1 MKMPKKSSRPDE
13 SDEEAV
19 QGDQAPQNSHA
30 DETEHLNTMLG
41 EVLTY
46 LSDDEVEE
54 IDIEYL
60 LKNTEGLREWWD
72 EYREKNRKSIEKEI
86 MKSLGSLPIKEL
98 ESIREQIKAKT

>member
-1 MKMPKKSSRPDE
+1 MPRKSNKPDE
-13 SDEEAV
+13 TDEEAV
-19 QGDQAPQNSHA
+19 QVDEAPKNSHF
-30 DETEHLNTMLG
+30 DEAAHLNTMLG

>member
-1 MKMPKKSSRPDE
+1 MKMPRKSNKPDE
-13 SDEEAV
+13 INEEAV
-19 QGDQAPQNSHA
+19 QDTEAPQNSHA
-30 DETEHLNTMLG
+30 DEAAHLNKMLG

>member
-1 MKMPKKSSRPDE
+1 MPKKAEKP
-13 SDEEAV
+13 
-19 QGDQAPQNSHA
+19 
-30 DETEHLNTMLG
+30 DETEAETIQTNEHQHNSDQDEIEQLNRMLG

-72 EYREKNRKSIEKEI
+72 GFRERNRKSIEKEI

-98 ESIREQIKAKT
+98 ESIREQIKAKI

>member
-1 MKMPKKSSRPDE
+1 MPRKAEKP
-13 SDEEAV
+13 
-19 QGDQAPQNSHA
+19 
-30 DETEHLNTMLG
+30 DETEAETLQTKEHQHNSDQDDIEQLNRMLG

-72 EYREKNRKSIEKEI
+72 GFRERNRKSIEKEI

>member
-1 MKMPKKSSRPDE
+1 MPRKAEKD
-13 SDEEAV
+13 
-19 QGDQAPQNSHA
+19 
-30 DETEHLNTMLG
+30 DETVADTLQTNEQQHNSAHDEIVELNRMLG

-72 EYREKNRKSIEKEI
+72 GFRERNRKSIEKEI

-98 ESIREQIKAKT
+98 ESIREQIKAKI